1 MYKPNTKELTY
12 DSLYIVIF
20 DIDAAWVL
28 ALDFQGTMNH
38 TFCDLQQSPIIIQTL
53 NRRTEKISQS
63 RVIIILLKTKISLY
77 GLFKQIT
84 NLNDAGS
91 CAPTT

>member
-28 ALDFQGTMNH
+28 ALDFQGTVNH

-53 NRRTEKISQS
+53 NRRTGKISRS
-63 RVIIILLKTKISLY
+63 RVNHLVKDKNIMINPCMDSSSK
-77 GLFKQIT
+77 
-84 NLNDAGS
+84 
-91 CAPTT
+91 